1 MPLIRCSHCGEDTF
15 TIMGWAD
22 LDHCASC
29 GEVLVSAESESEGD
43 VPRTAA
49 SAATTEPAPCS
60 APMPTRER
68 GHTVTP

>member
-15 TIMGWAD
+15 TIIGWAD

-43 VPRTAA
+43 APPTAA

-68 GHTVTP
+68 GHTVAP